1 MAGTVIASGPV
12 ELSEGDLEYVK
23 RHRSAAMIT
32 VTAAGVAKAARVG
45 LGVIDGKIWSSGTR
59 DRVRTRRLRRDPRC
73 TLFVFEPQFS
83 FLSLETTVTLLEG
96 PDVPDLSVRLL
107 RDMQGR
113 PSGPITWFGA
123 ELEEDAFRQAL
134 VEQGRLIY
142 QFEVQRAYGMR

>member
-1 MAGTVIASGPV
+1 V
-12 ELSEGDLEYVK
+12 ELSEGDLEYVQQ
-23 RHRSAAMIT
+23 HRSAAMIT

-45 LGVIDGKIWSSGTR
+45 LGVIDGQIWSSSTR

-96 PDVPDLSVRLL
+96 PDVPGLSVRLL

-123 ELEEDAFRQAL
+123 ELEEDAFRQAM
-134 VEQGRLIY
+134 VDQGRLIY
-142 QFEVQRAYGMR
+142 QFEVLRAYGMR